1 MSKETASERSY
12 WPWVSRAGEGREQ
25 ATDAVS
31 QNSGAD
37 VAVVWSLCCPCGGQ
51 ICCVP
56 VL

>member
-1 MSKETASERSY
+1 MSKETASERRY

-37 VAVVWSLCCPCGGQ
+37 IAVVWSLCCPCSGH
-51 ICCVP
+51 IYCAP